1 MHGTQ
6 DFKPNAKEIIFATN
20 RARLHITGSLIMAQD
35 FAGAAC
41 GAKNGGSKCGSTFPV
56 LLPLIVYALVK
67 DYMDRV
73 GRVQFVEEV
82 EVLVEKKRVSPLHP

>member
-1 MHGTQ
+1 MALRISNQMRKKSFLLLIELDCT
-6 DFKPNAKEIIFATN
+6 
-20 RARLHITGSLIMAQD
+20 SLD
-35 FAGAAC
+35 LSSWRRTAGAAW
-41 GAKNGGSKCGSTFPV
+41 GAKNGSSKCGSTFPE

-82 EVLVEKKRVSPLHP
+82 EVPVEKKRVSALHA